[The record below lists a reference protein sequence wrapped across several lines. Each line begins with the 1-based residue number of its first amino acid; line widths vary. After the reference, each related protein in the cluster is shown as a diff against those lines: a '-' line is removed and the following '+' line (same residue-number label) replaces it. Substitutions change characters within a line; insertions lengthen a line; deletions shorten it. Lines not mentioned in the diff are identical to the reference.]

1 MYRALLLK
9 PGTNV
14 YVNRPGF
21 GLAGTITRVMPQ
33 NGMYRV
39 DTSSDFH
46 HVKVSEH
53 RIETYT
59 DRRGY

>member
-1 MYRALLLK
+1 MLLK
-9 PGTNV
+9 VGTQV
-14 YVNRPGF
+14 RVSRPGF
-21 GLAGTITRVMPQ
+21 GCVGTITRVMPQ

-39 DTSSDFH
+39 DTAANFH
-46 HVKVSEH
+46 HIKAGEH